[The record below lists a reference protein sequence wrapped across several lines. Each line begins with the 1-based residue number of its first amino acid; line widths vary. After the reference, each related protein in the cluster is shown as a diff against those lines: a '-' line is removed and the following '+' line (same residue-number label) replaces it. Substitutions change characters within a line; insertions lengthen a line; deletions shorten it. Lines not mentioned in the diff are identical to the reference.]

1 MFKDNKY
8 LIPVMLI
15 FGVII
20 WIIGGTLA
28 YWNWQSSTAQK
39 TEVTFTVGSNFSC
52 GANGGGNITNSTYF
66 APTTCTNGTYALK
79 RTITTSITNNG
90 SESVY
95 MDLWLNINSI
105 GTGLSNSDNFMYA
118 LTTDENSCSNNVVA
132 TGNFKGKNNTTDNK
146 VELLSGV
153 TTASTYYLWI
163 WLDAAETSQST
174 MNQSVNLSLGGSCT
188 NNTENMTLY
197 NKVAS
202 QADLTKTIDFS
213 QESSDTNGKGVYR
226 FPGTE
231 NNTYPVYYY
240 RGDIDNNHVKFAN
253 FCWKIVRTTDTGGVK
268 LIYDGVPKNI
278 YDQVPLSQNQYTI
291 STNDANFTWDATDST
306 WNATITDG
314 QSHEISFTVPAGEG
328 YNFIMSGTTGSTT
341 GGGVTIFKDGNS
353 VNGTSGGGGAAL
365 SLNYEYGTLTASN
378 VIKMTYSGSSTT
390 ESPITFKI
398 KMLHNGELL
407 AEGACDNTGTDTHI
421 STIDIKFNENY
432 NSPAYVG
439 YMYGDVYTYS
449 SATGTNWYY
458 GPDVTYEN
466 GTYTLTSKGSY
477 NVEKKST
484 ISGTNLN
491 YQHYTCGSTTA
502 TTCTS
507 VRYVYYVSSST
518 AYYITLTNGKKVE
531 DALSDMFSNTT
542 NSTIKTAIDTW
553 YQNNMTSYMNKLEDT
568 VYCNDGSIGTL
579 NGWNPDGGNVTA
591 DLYFSGYNRAKMTY
605 QPSLECTNKNDAF
618 TVRESGIGNGNLTY
632 PVGLITSDEA
642 MLAGMKASTSNTG
655 GVNYLNNNTY
665 FWLGSPDCFGQSIA
679 SQFFVYSGGLHF
691 FYANMAWGVRPAVS
705 LKPGMKISGGDGSS
719 TTPYE
724 IN

>member
-8 LIPVMLI
+8 LIPIMLI
-15 FGVII
+15 VGVII
-20 WIIGGTLA
+20 WIMGGTLA

-39 TEVTFTVGSNFSC
+39 TEVTFTVGANFSC

-66 APTTCTNGTYALK
+66 APTTCTNSTYALK

-90 SESVY
+90 SEPVY

-105 GTGLSNSDNFMYA
+105 DTGLSNSDNFMYA

-132 TGNFKGKNNTTDNK
+132 SGNFKGLAKDDK

-202 QADLTKTIDFS
+202 QADLTTTIDFS
-213 QESSDTNGKGVYR
+213 QVSSDTNGKGVYR

-291 STNDANFTWDATDST
+291 STNDANFTWNATDST

-314 QSHEISFTVPAGEG
+314 QNHEISFTVPAEEG
-328 YNFIMSGTTGSTT
+328 YNFIMSGTTGSST
-341 GGGVTIFKDGNS
+341 GGSYILYEDGTQVY
-353 VNGTSGGGGAAL
+353 VNGGGGGQAL
-365 SLNYEYGTLTASN
+365 SYTHDFGTLTASN
-378 VIKMTYSGSSTT
+378 VIKFVYQGSSTT

-398 KMLHNGELL
+398 KMTQKGDLL
-407 AEGACDNTGTDTHI
+407 GVGCNNTGADTHI
-421 STIDIKFNENY
+421 STTNIKFNENS
-432 NSPAYVG
+432 NSLADVG
-439 YMYGDVYTYS
+439 YMYGTRYEY
-449 SATGTNWYY
+449 ATANGTNWYY
-458 GPDVTYEN
+458 APDVTYEN

-507 VRYVYYVSSST
+507 VRYVYYVSSSI

-553 YQNNMTSYMNKLEDT
+553 YQNNMTSYTNKLEDT
-568 VYCNDGSIGTL
+568 VYCNDRSIGTL
-579 NGWNPDGGNVTA
+579 NGWNPDGGNVTESTWT
-591 DLYFSGYNRAKMTY
+591 DYSLLFSGYNRAYTTY
-605 QPSLECTNKNDAF
+605 VPNLGCTNKNDAF
-618 TVRESGIGNGNLTY
+618 TVRESGTGNGKLTY
-632 PVGLITSDEA
+632 PVGLLTSDEA
-642 MLAGMKASTSNTG
+642 MLAGMTG
-655 GVNYLNNNTY
+655 GSGGANYLNNSTY
-665 FWLGSPDCFGQSIA
+665 YWLGSPSRFYFLYA
-679 SQFFVYSGGLHF
+679 YEFVVNSGGLGNGF
-691 FYANMAWGVRPAVS
+691 VDGGYGGRAAVS

-719 TTPYE
+719 LTPYE